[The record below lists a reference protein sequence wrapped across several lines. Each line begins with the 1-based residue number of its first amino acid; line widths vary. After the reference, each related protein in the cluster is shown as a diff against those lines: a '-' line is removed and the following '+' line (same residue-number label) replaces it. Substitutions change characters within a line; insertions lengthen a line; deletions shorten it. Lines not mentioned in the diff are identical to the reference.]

1 MSQTKTITKFK
12 KVLVVGAN
20 KKALCFLDTIPDG
33 KITLK
38 KNADLTL
45 ICLITEGWED
55 SRKFIINA
63 KERGA
68 KCDCIIF
75 ILGKN
80 NFSYSAKIEAIH
92 GAPNTQIRARIR
104 AGLTDQATCH
114 IEGDWKIE
122 KTAKGAN
129 AYFSH
134 HTLLLSDEAKA
145 KTSPNLEIK
154 TDDIKAGHSAS
165 VGKIDEEALFYL
177 LSRGLD
183 ETQARA
189 LLVQG
194 FFESEIMNIQNEKI
208 AEIIRTSVKNFLS

>member
-1 MSQTKTITKFK
+1 MQTKTITKFK
-12 KVLVVGAN
+12 KSLIVGAD
-20 KKALCFLDTIPDG
+20 KQALCFLNTIPDG

-38 KNADLTL
+38 KNSKLTL
-45 ICLITEGWED
+45 ICLITEGWPD
-55 SRKFIINA
+55 SRHFVINA

-68 KCDCIIF
+68 QCECIIF

-80 NFSYSAKIEAIH
+80 NSSYSAKIEATH
-92 GAPNTQIRARIR
+92 QAPNTQIKARIR
-104 AGLTDQATCH
+104 AGLTDQASCH

-129 AYFSH
+129 AYFAH

-154 TDDIKAGHSAS
+154 IDDIKAGHSAS

-183 ETQARA
+183 EPQAKA

-194 FFESEIMNIQNEKI
+194 FFESEIMNVEDEKI
-208 AEIIRTSVKNFLS
+208 AQTIREAVKNFLN

>member
-1 MSQTKTITKFK
+1 MSTKTITKFK
-12 KVLVVGAN
+12 KSLIVGAN

-45 ICLITEGWED
+45 VCLITKGWED

-68 KCDCIIF
+68 KCECLIF
-75 ILGKN
+75 ILGKDTS
-80 NFSYSAKIEAIH
+80 SYSAKIEAIH
-92 GAPNTQIRARIR
+92 QAPNTQIKARIR
-104 AGLTDQATCH
+104 AGLTDQASCH

-129 AYFSH
+129 AYFAH

-154 TDDIKAGHSAS
+154 IDDIKAGHSAS

-177 LSRGLD
+177 LSRGLN
-183 ETQARA
+183 EPQARA

-194 FFESEIMNIQNEKI
+194 FFESEMMNVQNEKI
-208 AEIIRTSVKNFLS
+208 SNTIRAAVQNFLG